1 MNKPRNPQPGQ
12 QQKFEDHSVI
22 VPANTLKSVVRRT
35 AEPGE
40 IDMGVV
46 ERAEAALASLKGEF
60 SGWMNTEC
68 ERLDQAR
75 KALHQ
80 NGQNAAT
87 LEILFRTAHDI
98 KGDAETLGYPLA
110 GTIASSLGRL
120 IYHWPKGSRLPMQ
133 LVDRAVDAIRAV
145 VRENVRHPQDPH
157 GSEVAE
163 KLGLLVER
171 FLARELKDT
180 YAEIAGDAAPALKLP
195 DKVGKA

>member
-1 MNKPRNPQPGQ
+1 MDMNKPKNPPADK

-22 VPANTLKSVVRRT
+22 VPAHSLKNVVRRT

-68 ERLDQAR
+68 ERLEEAR

-98 KGDAETLGYPLA
+98 KGDAATLGYPLA

-120 IYHWPKGSRLPMQ
+120 IYHWPKGSSLPMHI
-133 LVDRAVDAIRAV
+133 VDKAVEAIRAV
-145 VRENVRHPQDPH
+145 VRENVRHPQEPT
-157 GSEVAE
+157 GSEVSE
-163 KLGLLVER
+163 KLAILVEQY
-171 FLARELKDT
+171 LARELKDG
-180 YAEIAGDAAPALKLP
+180 YAEIAADAAPSLKLP
-195 DKVGKA
+195 EKP

>member
-1 MNKPRNPQPGQ
+1 MSKPKNPNPS

-22 VPANTLKSVVRRT
+22 VPANTLKGVVRRT

-68 ERLDQAR
+68 ERLEQAR
-75 KALHQ
+75 TSLHQ

-87 LEILFRTAHDI
+87 LELLFRTAHDI
-98 KGDAETLGYPLA
+98 KGDAATLGYPLA
-110 GTIASSLGRL
+110 GTIAGSLGRL
-120 IYHWPKGSRLPMQ
+120 VYHWPKGSKLPMQ
-133 LVDRAVDAIRAV
+133 LVDRSVEAIRAV
-145 VRENVRHPQDPH
+145 VRENVRHPQDPS

-163 KLGLLVER
+163 KLAVLVEQ
-171 FLARELKDT
+171 FLARELKDG
-180 YAEIAGDAAPALKLP
+180 YAEIAADAAPSLKIP
-195 DKVGKA
+195 GKN

>member
-1 MNKPRNPQPGQ
+1 MNKPKNPSPSQ
-12 QQKFEDHSVI
+12 QQFEDHSVI
-22 VPANTLKSVVRRT
+22 VPANTLKGVVRRT

-68 ERLDQAR
+68 ERLEQAR
-75 KALHQ
+75 TSLHR

-87 LEILFRTAHDI
+87 LELLFRTAHDI
-98 KGDAETLGYPLA
+98 KGDAATLGYPLA

-120 IYHWPKGSRLPMQ
+120 VYHWPKGSRLPMQ
-133 LVDRAVDAIRAV
+133 LVDRSVEAIRAV
-145 VRENVRHPQDPH
+145 VRENVRHPQDPS

-163 KLGLLVER
+163 KLAVLVEQ
-171 FLARELKDT
+171 FLARELKDA
-180 YAEIAGDAAPALKLP
+180 YAEIAADAAPALKIP
-195 DKVGKA
+195 GKN

>member
-1 MNKPRNPQPGQ
+1 MNKPKNPPTGQ

-22 VPANTLKSVVRRT
+22 VPAHSLKGVVRRT

-68 ERLDQAR
+68 ERLEQAR
-75 KALHQ
+75 KSLHQ

-87 LEILFRTAHDI
+87 LELLFRTAHDI

-110 GTIASSLGRL
+110 GTIAGSLGRL
-120 IYHWPKGSRLPMQ
+120 IYHWPKGSKLPMQ
-133 LVDRAVDAIRAV
+133 IVDRAVDAIRAV

-163 KLGLLVER
+163 KLAILVEQ
-171 FLARELKDT
+171 FLARELKEG
-180 YAEIAGDAAPALKLP
+180 YAEIAADAAPSLKLP
-195 DKVGKA
+195 GKN

>member
-1 MNKPRNPQPGQ
+1 MNKPKSPNPS

-22 VPANTLKSVVRRT
+22 MPANALKGVVRRT

-68 ERLDQAR
+68 ERLEQAR
-75 KALHQ
+75 TSLHQ
-80 NGQNAAT
+80 SGQNAST
-87 LEILFRTAHDI
+87 LELLFRTAHDI

-120 IYHWPKGSRLPMQ
+120 VYHWPKAKPLPMQ
-133 LVDRAVDAIRAV
+133 LVDRSVDAIRAV
-145 VRENVRHPQDPH
+145 VRENLQHPQDPH

-163 KLGLLVER
+163 KLAILVEQ
-171 FLARELKDT
+171 FLARELKDA
-180 YAEIAGDAAPALKLP
+180 YAEIAGDAAPAMRIPAKN
-195 DKVGKA
+195 